1 MKALYLII
9 QCELTYFVK
18 SVLSL
23 ERGGHQALIAAGC
36 LRTWVPIGCR
46 EQYSSSLLSILPVP
60 SFGGKPYPPALARL
74 VFRMNL
80 EIFFFPIGCCSSAT
94 GSPLTVTC
102 PTQDSPEILLTV
114 P

>member
-74 VFRMNL
+74 IFRMNL
-80 EIFFFPIGCCSSAT
+80 EIFFFPHR
-94 GSPLTVTC
+94 
-102 PTQDSPEILLTV
+102 LLQLCHWEPIDCDLSYTRL

>member
-80 EIFFFPIGCCSSAT
+80 EIFFSHRLLQLCHWEPIDCDMSYT
-94 GSPLTVTC
+94 RPH
-102 PTQDSPEILLTV
+102 
-114 P
+114 